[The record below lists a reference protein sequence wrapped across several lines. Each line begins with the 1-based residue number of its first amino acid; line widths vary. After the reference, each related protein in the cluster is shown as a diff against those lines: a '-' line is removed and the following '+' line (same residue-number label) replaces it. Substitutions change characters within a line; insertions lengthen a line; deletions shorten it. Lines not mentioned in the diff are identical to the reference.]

1 MLSRLL
7 RLLVVTALVSEAAAA
22 AAAAAAAT
30 AEAAVVVPPLLFE
43 VDGGGLLSNIGLDLG
58 VSKSAG
64 LAIDDRPLL
73 VDVVVVVPG
82 NT

>member
-30 AEAAVVVPPLLFE
+30 AEAAVGVPPLLFE

-73 VDVVVVVPG
+73 VTVVVCVVG
-82 NT
+82 N

>member
-1 MLSRLL
+1 MLSRVL
-7 RLLVVTALVSEAAAA
+7 RLSVVTALVSEAAAA
-22 AAAAAAAT
+22 AT
-30 AEAAVVVPPLLFE
+30 TAAVGVPPLLFE

-73 VDVVVVVPG
+73 GTVVVIEG
-82 NT
+82 N

>member
-1 MLSRLL
+1 MLSRVL
-7 RLLVVTALVSEAAAA
+7 RLLVVTALVSEAAA
-22 AAAAAAAT
+22 
-30 AEAAVVVPPLLFE
+30 VGVPPPPPLLFE

-73 VDVVVVVPG
+73 VTVVVCVVG
-82 NT
+82 N

>member
-1 MLSRLL
+1 MLSRVL
-7 RLLVVTALVSEAAAA
+7 RLLVVTALVSEAAA
-22 AAAAAAAT
+22 
-30 AEAAVVVPPLLFE
+30 VGVPPPPLLFE

-73 VDVVVVVPG
+73 VTVVVCVVG
-82 NT
+82 N

>member
-1 MLSRLL
+1 MLSRVL
-7 RLLVVTALVSEAAAA
+7 RLLVVTALVSEAAA
-22 AAAAAAAT
+22 
-30 AEAAVVVPPLLFE
+30 VGVPLPPLLFE

-73 VDVVVVVPG
+73 VTVVVCVVG
-82 NT
+82 N

>member
-1 MLSRLL
+1 MLSRVL
-7 RLLVVTALVSEAAAA
+7 RLLVVTALVSEAG
-22 AAAAAAAT
+22 
-30 AEAAVVVPPLLFE
+30 AVGVPPPPPLLFE

-73 VDVVVVVPG
+73 VTVVVCVVG
-82 NT
+82 N

>member
-1 MLSRLL
+1 MLSRVL
-7 RLLVVTALVSEAAAA
+7 RLLVVTALVSEAG
-22 AAAAAAAT
+22 
-30 AEAAVVVPPLLFE
+30 AVGVPPPPPPLLFE

-73 VDVVVVVPG
+73 VTVVVCVVG
-82 NT
+82 N

>member
-1 MLSRLL
+1 MLSRVL
-7 RLLVVTALVSEAAAA
+7 RLSVVTALVSEAAAA
-22 AAAAAAAT
+22 AAAT
-30 AEAAVVVPPLLFE
+30 TAAVGVPPLLFE

-73 VDVVVVVPG
+73 GTVVVIEG
-82 NT
+82 N

>member
-1 MLSRLL
+1 MLSRVL
-7 RLLVVTALVSEAAAA
+7 RLLVDTELVSEAAAA
-22 AAAAAAAT
+22 AAAAT
-30 AEAAVVVPPLLFE
+30 AAVGVPPLLFE

-73 VDVVVVVPG
+73 VTVVVCVVG
-82 NT
+82 N

>member
-1 MLSRLL
+1 MLSRVL
-7 RLLVVTALVSEAAAA
+7 RLLVVTALVSEAG
-22 AAAAAAAT
+22 
-30 AEAAVVVPPLLFE
+30 AVGVPPPLLFE

-73 VDVVVVVPG
+73 VTVVVCVVG
-82 NT
+82 N

>member
-1 MLSRLL
+1 MLSRVL
-7 RLLVVTALVSEAAAA
+7 RLSVVTALVSEAAAA
-22 AAAAAAAT
+22 AAAAT
-30 AEAAVVVPPLLFE
+30 TAAVGVPPLLFE

-73 VDVVVVVPG
+73 GTVVVIEG
-82 NT
+82 N